1 MSLKKR
7 IVSWYTLWTLFLMAL
22 IFLMFFAFSDAVS
35 IRNLRSD
42 IEGVLS
48 DAADDVFF
56 RDGIARFDELDEV
69 EDGVYVFAFSLD
81 GSLLFGRRSSPVES
95 IAYQEGQRSL
105 QIADRTWIV
114 SDMMMDS
121 FYLRT
126 ATPVSSV
133 YAVFTSDYLPLLLIA
148 PILVLISALGGYFIV
163 KKAFRPLEDLIAT
176 ASTIASGDD
185 LNITLESSNTKEGKA
200 LSEAFNAMLS
210 RLKTSFQREKEFSD
224 DASHELRTPVAVI
237 KAEAEYALSVIDDEK
252 EASESLSVII
262 KESDRM
268 SRLIDSLLTLARAD
282 KGTIK
287 INRKVFS
294 LSELANTVSES
305 MVEIAEEKGVNLTS
319 SIETRINIF
328 ADEDM
333 ITRAMI
339 NLIDN
344 AISYS
349 KEKGRVEVILRKNDR
364 KALIEVKDDGIG
376 ISEENQKR
384 IFDRFFQVDK
394 SRTSSSSGLGLAM
407 VKEIAS
413 LNGGSVSV
421 ESRLEKG
428 SVFTLTLPLS
438 E

>member
-148 PILVLISALGGYFIV
+148 PILVLISALGGFPNPRNGSILSISA
-163 KKAFRPLEDLIAT
+163 K
-176 ASTIASGDD
+176 ASTNSPG
-185 LNITLESSNTKEGKA
+185 
-200 LSEAFNAMLS
+200 
-210 RLKTSFQREKEFSD
+210 
-224 DASHELRTPVAVI
+224 P
-237 KAEAEYALSVIDDEK
+237 
-252 EASESLSVII
+252 
-262 KESDRM
+262 
-268 SRLIDSLLTLARAD
+268 
-282 KGTIK
+282 
-287 INRKVFS
+287 
-294 LSELANTVSES
+294 
-305 MVEIAEEKGVNLTS
+305 
-319 SIETRINIF
+319 
-328 ADEDM
+328 
-333 ITRAMI
+333 
-339 NLIDN
+339 
-344 AISYS
+344 
-349 KEKGRVEVILRKNDR
+349 
-364 KALIEVKDDGIG
+364 
-376 ISEENQKR
+376 
-384 IFDRFFQVDK
+384 
-394 SRTSSSSGLGLAM
+394 
-407 VKEIAS
+407 
-413 LNGGSVSV
+413 
-421 ESRLEKG
+421 
-428 SVFTLTLPLS
+428 
-438 E
+438 

>member
-56 RDGIARFDELDEV
+56 NNGIARFDELDEV

-126 ATPVSSV
+126 AASVSSV

-210 RLKTSFQREKEFSD
+210 RLKTSFLREKEFSD

-252 EASESLSVII
+252 EVSESLSVII

>member
-126 ATPVSSV
+126 AAPVSSV

-252 EASESLSVII
+252 EVSESLSVII

-319 SIETRINIF
+319 SIETGINIF

-421 ESRLEKG
+421 ESRLEEG

>member
-126 ATPVSSV
+126 AAPVSSV

-252 EASESLSVII
+252 EVSESLSVII

-305 MVEIAEEKGVNLTS
+305 MAEIAEEKGVNLTS
-319 SIETRINIF
+319 SIETGINIF

-421 ESRLEKG
+421 ESRLEEG

>member
-56 RDGIARFDELDEV
+56 NNGIARFDELDEV

-81 GSLLFGRRSSPVES
+81 GSLLFGRRSSPMES

-126 ATPVSSV
+126 AAPVSSV

-252 EASESLSVII
+252 EVSESLSVII

-268 SRLIDSLLTLARAD
+268 SRLIDSLLSLARAD

-287 INRKVFS
+287 VNRKSFS
-294 LSELANTVSES
+294 LSDLVKAVSES

-319 SIETRINIF
+319 SIETGINIL
-328 ADEDM
+328 ADADM

-349 KEKGRVEVILRKNDR
+349 KKNGHIWVSLEKSAVFAIIRVE
-364 KALIEVKDDGIG
+364 DDGIG

-421 ESRLEKG
+421 ESRLEEG
-428 SVFTLTLPLS
+428 SVFTLILPLS

>member
-56 RDGIARFDELDEV
+56 NNGIARFDELDEV

-81 GSLLFGRRSSPVES
+81 GSLLFGRRSSPMES

-126 ATPVSSV
+126 AAPVSSV

-185 LNITLESSNTKEGKA
+185 LNITLESSNKKEGKA

-210 RLKTSFQREKEFSD
+210 RLKTSFLREKEFSD

-252 EASESLSVII
+252 EVSESLSVII

-305 MVEIAEEKGVNLTS
+305 MAEIGEEKGVNLTS
-319 SIETRINIF
+319 SIETGINIF
-328 ADEDM
+328 ADADM

-349 KEKGRVEVILRKNDR
+349 KKNGHIWVSLEKSAGFAIIRVE
-364 KALIEVKDDGIG
+364 DDGIG

-421 ESRLEKG
+421 ESRLGEG